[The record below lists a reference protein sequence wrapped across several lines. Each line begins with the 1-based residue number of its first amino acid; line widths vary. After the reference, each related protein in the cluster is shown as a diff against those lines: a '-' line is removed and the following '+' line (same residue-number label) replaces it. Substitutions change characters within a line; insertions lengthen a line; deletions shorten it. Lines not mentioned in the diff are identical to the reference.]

1 MEEFLHT
8 LVTWLCA
15 QGILPRE
22 ATVTDRA
29 DDRNDKT
36 YLMNLPEDV
45 TDCYCVRQYNQRL
58 HSIVAKDA
66 SVRYIQIIARNQN
79 HSKALE
85 NIEAVYKFLI
95 NRPEPIEDISEDT
108 WVIIDC
114 QKGPVKLNEDSQGNY
129 LYSLSFPI
137 TTKS

>member
-22 ATVTDRA
+22 ALVTDKGM
-29 DDRNDKT
+29 DRNDKT

-45 TDCYCVRQYNQRL
+45 ADCYCVRQYNQRL
-58 HSIVAKDA
+58 HSIVAKEA
-66 SVRYIQIIARNQN
+66 SVRYIQIISRNQS

-85 NIEAVYKFLI
+85 NIETVYKFLI

>member
-15 QGILPRE
+15 QGLLPRE
-22 ATVTDRA
+22 ALVTDRGI
-29 DDRNDKT
+29 DRNDKT

-45 TDCYCVRQYNQRL
+45 ADCYCVRQYNQRL
-58 HSIVAKDA
+58 HSIVAKEA

-79 HSKALE
+79 HSKALK
-85 NIEAVYKFLI
+85 NIETVYKFLI
-95 NRPEPIEDISEDT
+95 NRPELIEDISEDT

>member
-1 MEEFLHT
+1 M
-8 LVTWLCA
+8 VMCS
-15 QGILPRE
+15 RNS
-22 ATVTDRA
+22 ATRSI
-29 DDRNDKT
+29 
-36 YLMNLPEDV
+36 
-45 TDCYCVRQYNQRL
+45 